1 MSDPERPTIRP
12 TRWRATY
19 ATEFITRDY
28 PANEEGTARHQAN
41 LSLSGLQRADD
52 HDVNCSRPVS
62 VLVNLE
68 RLDG

>member
-1 MSDPERPTIRP
+1 MSTPEQQIRP

-19 ATEFITRDY
+19 ATEFTTRDY
-28 PANEEGTARHQAN
+28 PRNEEGTAMHQAN
-41 LSLSGLQRADD
+41 LTLAGLQRADTT
-52 HDVNCSRPVS
+52 DVNCSRPVS